1 MNAYFITGTSRGL
14 GNSLAVQLLKNPT
27 NQVVGIGRTG
37 TIHHDRYRHV
47 TMDLRDI
54 ETVRCFQ
61 FGLPQG
67 IKRAVLINNAGVI
80 APIAPVGRIDNQALA
95 AGFAIN
101 LVSPA
106 ILMNNFIRDTQTRNC
121 ERLIV
126 NISSGA
132 ARHTVDSWAVYCAGK
147 AGLDMFSQV
156 LDSEQPIH
164 HSNRPVR
171 IFSIAPGVMDT
182 GMQEQIRAISK
193 KDFAGKDRFVEM
205 KKKGALV
212 PAGQAAEAILH
223 IMEHPEKYPE
233 ICLDVRNLSL

>member
-1 MNAYFITGTSRGL
+1 MNAFFITGTSRGL
-14 GNSLAVQLLKNPT
+14 GNSLAVHLLKNPT
-27 NQVVGIGRTG
+27 NQVVGIARTC
-37 TIHHDRYRHV
+37 TIHHDRYRHI
-47 TMDLRDI
+47 TMDLSDT
-54 ETVRCFQ
+54 EAVVRFQ
-61 FGLPQG
+61 FGLPGG

-95 AGFAIN
+95 AGFTIN

-106 ILMNNFIRDTQTRNC
+106 ILMNNFIRDTKTRNC
-121 ERLIV
+121 ERVIV

-164 HSNRPVR
+164 HSKRPVR

-182 GMQEQIRAISK
+182 GMQKQIRAIPK
-193 KDFAGKDRFVEM
+193 KDFAGKDRFVDM

-212 PAGQAAEAILH
+212 SADQAAETIIH
-223 IMEHPEKYPE
+223 IMEHPEKSPE
-233 ICLDVRNLSL
+233 VCLDVRNLS